1 MMNTIVTVLPRPVD
15 AQERLLQLALLLV
28 SIRSAATALCRLL
41 VEPLVSKCRLLAC
54 LLACLLA

>member
-54 LLACLLA
+54 LLA